1 MVHLARTLG
10 LQVMFG
16 CMIETS
22 ILISAA
28 AQLGPLADYLDLDGN
43 VLIEDDPYAGVEN
56 EAGRLVLGEGR
67 LRRR

>member
-1 MVHLARTLG
+1 
-10 LQVMFG
+10 
-16 CMIETS
+16 MIETS

-43 VLIEDDPYAGVEN
+43 VLIQDDPYAGVEN

-67 LRRR
+67 VRRR